1 MTVLKKLGLTL
12 LTTLLL
18 QGFAIAQHS
27 KSHRY
32 ASSTAKHQKANTNTT
47 DENSN
52 AKSTKKTIAEI
63 TTSESEN
70 KSLKTPVLLNATNVE
85 NTTPS
90 TTTATPPVMVSKV
103 TTSNPNSNFKTTV
116 TTFIVKPA
124 TASVSGTN
132 DDLLASRKIAA
143 SETKKESSFATG
155 MMDWL
160 QDKYS
165 NLLEVLPNQISNVML
180 YRFIDDWYGTKYR
193 MGGTT
198 KKGVDCSSFVQQLY
212 QYVFGM
218 NILRTACMQFGS
230 AKYINNICDLKEG
243 DLVFFHI
250 GTSRISHVG
259 VYLRNNFFVH
269 SASSKGVSIA
279 NLNDAYWAKYFAGGG
294 RIVN

>member
-1 MTVLKKLGLTL
+1 MNVLKKLGLTL

-27 KSHRY
+27 KNHRY
-32 ASSTAKHQKANTNTT
+32 ASTASHQNTKTT

-70 KSLKTPVLLNATNVE
+70 KSLKTPVPLNATNVE
-85 NTTPS
+85 NTTAS
-90 TTTATPPVMVSKV
+90 TTTATPPVMLSKV
-103 TTSNPNSNFKTTV
+103 TTTNPNSNFKTTV
-116 TTFIVKPA
+116 TTFVVKPAA

-132 DDLLASRKIAA
+132 EDLLASRKVATT
-143 SETKKESSFATG
+143 ETKKESSFATG

-279 NLNDAYWAKYFAGGG
+279 NLTDAYWAKYFAGGG
-294 RIVN
+294 RIAN